1 MEQMLHKHVTEGNT
15 DSIEIGTPG
24 KGGVVKIYVD
34 FSDPATCIQKIRVA
48 AEMKK
53 LANDVIMEGKA
64 VDKLGIAIKE
74 SKEGTEVERKKV

>member
-1 MEQMLHKHVTEGNT
+1 MEQIIHKHITEGNT

-34 FSDPATCIQKIRVA
+34 FTDPATCIQKIRVA
-48 AEMKK
+48 AEMRK
-53 LANDVIMEGKA
+53 LANDVIMEGKT

-74 SKEGTEVERKKV
+74 SSKGIEVERKQ